1 MGDTIFPGKTT
12 LLTSCWG
19 QAKHGVKT
27 AVTGNGQPQ
36 TLSSRSEGSVV
47 RS

>member
-19 QAKHGVKT
+19 TGQTWGEDCSHRKWAATDPFQPFRGVS
-27 AVTGNGQPQ
+27 G
-36 TLSSRSEGSVV
+36 
-47 RS
+47 